1 MTGVTG
7 GRYPLAEQGG
17 LGHLAALL
25 VLGDQAPGLRDL
37 LARRAAQLTAAERA
51 ADDTAACYG
60 AVARAAVL
68 AARLTEAAA
77 DYPGGTLTPGE
88 AAALILGAL
97 AGPDIPDVTGGLTAG
112 CWLEV
117 GPDGR

>member
-1 MTGVTG
+1 MTPAGSH
-7 GRYPLAEQGG
+7 PLAEQAG

-25 VLGDQAPGLRDL
+25 VLGEQAPGLRDL
-37 LARRAAQLTAAERA
+37 LARRAAQLKAAGQA
-51 ADDTAACYG
+51 ADDAAAVYG

-77 DYPGGTLTPGE
+77 DYPGGTLPPGD
-88 AAALILGAL
+88 AAALILAAL
-97 AGPDIPDVTGGLTAG
+97 AGPDVPDVTGGLTAG

-117 GPDGR
+117 PDGR